1 MNQKKATTRPP
12 ERRGISKSQIRAER
26 RQRAEKKEEGKA
38 IYNCFRYFC
47 FCYISYC

>member
-26 RQRAEKKEEGKA
+26 RQGKERRRLG
-38 IYNCFRYFC
+38 NQ
-47 FCYISYC
+47 